1 MSYIKY
7 FKERKSNE
15 TDYQSRSDVSLKT
28 ESEHNPCKS
37 DIMNEAKGRPE
48 EILRR
53 AGFKIR
59 LVTPTSFGTQIDF
72 ARSYDSSEIED
83 VLSDFDIKIKDK
95 SVFIVE

>member
-7 FKERKSNE
+7 FKDLKSNE
-15 TDYQSRSDVSLKT
+15 IDNRSRSDEKT
-28 ESEHNPCKS
+28 VDSPSKS
-37 DIMNEAKGRPE
+37 DIMNEANGRPE

-53 AGFKIR
+53 SGFKIR

-72 ARSYDSSEIED
+72 ARSYDSSDIED

>member
-7 FKERKSNE
+7 FKDLKTNE
-15 TDYQSRSDVSLKT
+15 IDNQSRSDEKT
-28 ESEHNPCKS
+28 VDSPSKS

-72 ARSYDSSEIED
+72 ARIYDSSEIED

-95 SVFIVE
+95 SVFVIE